1 MVTVNK
7 IISRITETR
16 WSKLY
21 IATAS
26 LQALIIIILQALICS
41 QNTLQASYLPE
52 ATGDVLISS
61 NIDNE
66 ADIPAQAADRLGRI
80 IWENIAFIG
89 FQVWF
94 LVMVFDATVYQNTA
108 EILALAVLNAICAIL
123 GALQV
128 VDGNKWLERLSKTE
142 YPTTPLETAR
152 WLEIALSCVIMI
164 FACMMAYLSYEMSR
178 QFGWNIYKKIGADV
192 QMQKMYRMFQF
203 FVLGLKIDVFTQFL
217 VSLFY
222 VIQFGTKAEGVV
234 WETGIQIVVT
244 ILILPMLY
252 FARTAGSTESYGRMI
267 TFITF
272 EAIVIVHY
280 SLILKQTLQPN
291 NSWYTWICLVLI
303 GIILCAGTGILGG
316 ICMNNFGRGLKSY
329 VQRGNSKKAQQDVEM
344 AKNNNNNWQIDE
356 D

>member
-41 QNTLQASYLPE
+41 QNTLQASILPE
-52 ATGDVLISS
+52 TKGSVLAS
-61 NIDNE
+61 NITH
-66 ADIPAQAADRLGRI
+66 AGIPAQAADRLGRI

-108 EILALAVLNAICAIL
+108 EILALALLNCICAIL

-128 VDGNKWLERLSKTE
+128 VDGNKWLERLSDTE
-142 YPTTPLETAR
+142 YDTVYLQTAMR
-152 WLEIALSCVIMI
+152 LEIALCVVILI
-164 FACMMAYLSYEMSR
+164 FACMMSYLSYEMSR

-203 FVLGLKIDVFTQFL
+203 FVLALKIDVFTEFL

-222 VIQFGTKAEGVV
+222 VIQFGTKVEGVV

-280 SLILKQTLQPN
+280 SLILKQTLQPD
-291 NSWYTWICLVLI
+291 NSWYTWICLVII
-303 GIILCAGTGILGG
+303 GILICAATGSLGA

-329 VQRGNSKKAQQDVEM
+329 VQRGSSKKTQQDVEM
-344 AKNNNNNWQIDE
+344 AKNTNNNWQIDE